1 MRVTHHV
8 WHVHSKVKR
17 DLLDVETALIGATSG
32 AFTNDLLALIS
43 VHMLSGRSSVKYHT
57 NSSFV
62 CEWWLV

>member
-43 VHMLSGRSSVKYHT
+43 AHMLSGRSSARIILTAVL
-57 NSSFV
+57 SVSGG
-62 CEWWLV
+62 